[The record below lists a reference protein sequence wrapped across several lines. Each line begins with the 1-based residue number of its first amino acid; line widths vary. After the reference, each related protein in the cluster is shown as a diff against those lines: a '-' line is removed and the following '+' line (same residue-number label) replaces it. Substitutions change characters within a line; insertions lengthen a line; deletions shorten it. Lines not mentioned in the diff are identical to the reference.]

1 MGDVHGYVNSCRC
14 ARWCIGKVQGAGR
27 RAGRHVAGLDDE
39 SKSYWPGA
47 YVVMHAYGSCSLCW
61 TGLVKCCLEQEEVE
75 LWFDQDVAR
84 RGDPEAS
91 VVCCLA
97 VDVMESRPA
106 ALRD

>member
-1 MGDVHGYVNSCRC
+1 MMSPCRIGLRGD
-14 ARWCIGKVQGAGR
+14 ACIWVMQGN
-27 RAGRHVAGLDDE
+27 GL
-39 SKSYWPGA
+39 
-47 YVVMHAYGSCSLCW
+47 VSLCW
-61 TGLVKCCLEQEEVE
+61 TGLVKCCLEQEEAE

-91 VVCCLA
+91 VVCCLG